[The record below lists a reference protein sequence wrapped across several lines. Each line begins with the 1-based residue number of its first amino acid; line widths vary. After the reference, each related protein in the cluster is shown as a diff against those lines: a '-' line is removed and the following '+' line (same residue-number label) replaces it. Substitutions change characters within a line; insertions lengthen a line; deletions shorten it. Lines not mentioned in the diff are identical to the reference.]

1 MEEIRLHKIG
11 TEKIKV
17 FENNFDKVYDY
28 YKRKAEDSGY
38 WGELKFVKERGKII
52 IYVIIELPPP
62 NPIDDIMDELP

>member
-52 IYVIIELPPP
+52 IYVVIELPPP
-62 NPIDDIMDELP
+62 NLIDDVMDELP

>member
-1 MEEIRLHKIG
+1 MEEEIRLHKIG

-52 IYVIIELPPP
+52 IYVVIELPPP
-62 NPIDDIMDELP
+62 NPIDDIMSE

>member
-1 MEEIRLHKIG
+1 MEDEIRLHKIG

-38 WGELKFVKERGKII
+38 WGELKFIKERGKVI
-52 IYVIIELPPP
+52 IYVVIELPPQ
-62 NPIDDIMDELP
+62 NPMDE

>member
-52 IYVIIELPPP
+52 IYVVIELPPP
-62 NPIDDIMDELP
+62 NPIDDIMGE

>member
-1 MEEIRLHKIG
+1 MKEEIRLHKIG

-28 YKRKAEDSGY
+28 YKEKAEDSGY

-62 NPIDDIMDELP
+62 NIMGNMYD

>member
-52 IYVIIELPPP
+52 IYVVIELPPP
-62 NPIDDIMDELP
+62 NPTGE

>member
-1 MEEIRLHKIG
+1 MMEEEIRLHKIG

-62 NPIDDIMDELP
+62 NPMDE

>member
-52 IYVIIELPPP
+52 IYVVIELPPP
-62 NPIDDIMDELP
+62 NPIDDIMYELP

>member
-1 MEEIRLHKIG
+1 MEEEIRLHKIG

-38 WGELKFVKERGKII
+38 WGELKFIKERGKII
-52 IYVIIELPPP
+52 IYVVIELPPP
-62 NPIDDIMDELP
+62 NPMDE

>member
-1 MEEIRLHKIG
+1 MEEEIRLHKIG
-11 TEKIKV
+11 TEKVKV

-52 IYVIIELPPP
+52 IYVVIELPPP
-62 NPIDDIMDELP
+62 NPMDE

>member
-52 IYVIIELPPP
+52 IYVVIELPPP

>member
-1 MEEIRLHKIG
+1 MEEEIRLHKIG

-52 IYVIIELPPP
+52 IYVVIELPPP
-62 NPIDDIMDELP
+62 NPMGE

>member
-1 MEEIRLHKIG
+1 MMEEEIRLHKIG

-17 FENNFDKVYDY
+17 FENNFDKVCDY

-62 NPIDDIMDELP
+62 NPTDE

>member
-1 MEEIRLHKIG
+1 MEEEIRLHKIG

-52 IYVIIELPPP
+52 IYVVIELPPS
-62 NPIDDIMDELP
+62 NPMDD